1 MEIKKEPDE
10 IENKKNLSKLE
21 KEEIDEYLT
30 KLVRILDKNEKN
42 CYYGRDDPDYYG
54 IRDIENLFDKVD
66 EEDYYKPILV
76 KSSCGSNYKYYES
89 RGDRNKS
96 LSVKQY
102 PHMIIPYLRDIIN
115 DHKATEKAWKI
126 QITMRVHFISSKDTG
141 ETRTIYVLSDTE
153 DIMEGWAGG
162 GVVKQI
168 ILLKNFLNLF

>member
-1 MEIKKEPDE
+1 
-10 IENKKNLSKLE
+10 
-21 KEEIDEYLT
+21 
-30 KLVRILDKNEKN
+30 
-42 CYYGRDDPDYYG
+42 
-54 IRDIENLFDKVD
+54 
-66 EEDYYKPILV
+66 
-76 KSSCGSNYKYYES
+76 
-89 RGDRNKS
+89 
-96 LSVKQY
+96 
-102 PHMIIPYLRDIIN
+102 MIIPYLRDIIN